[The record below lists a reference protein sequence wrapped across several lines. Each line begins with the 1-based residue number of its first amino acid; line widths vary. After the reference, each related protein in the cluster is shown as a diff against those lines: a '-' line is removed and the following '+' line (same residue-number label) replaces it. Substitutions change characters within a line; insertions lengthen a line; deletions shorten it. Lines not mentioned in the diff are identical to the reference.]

1 MSDSSINMCTCAAN
15 SKRYAQTATNMSVRV
30 HEGNSTEVI
39 FRPET
44 VAAISVRLNSALC
57 SSSGL
62 FGFSSPEPRD
72 ASQLGLTRK

>member
-1 MSDSSINMCTCAAN
+1 MSDSSINMCTCAAM
-15 SKRYAQTATNMSVRV
+15 SKRCAQTATNMSVRV
-30 HEGNSTEVI
+30 HEGNSAEVI

-44 VAAISVRLNSALC
+44 VAAISVKLNSALC

-72 ASQLGLTRK
+72 ASQLGRTRK